1 MSARFDVNALK
12 IASPCPARWEDMAG
26 DERARFCRQC
36 QKHVYNFSTMTSK
49 EVETLVVEKE
59 GNLCGR
65 MARRMDGTVITA
77 DCPTGQAMIRRK
89 RWQWA
94 GGVVTGFALLVSALW
109 LRANSR
115 DNEAEEGRI
124 TTEMKERWYALK
136 IQLGLEKPPMALPGA
151 IVMPINLNPNPTVT
165 TSANGGNGSRSGSA
179 KP

>member
-49 EVETLVVEKE
+49 EVEDLVIAKE

-65 MARRMDGTVITA
+65 MARRKDGTVITA
-77 DCPTGQAMIRRK
+77 DCPTGQAMVQRK

-94 GGVVTGFALLVSALW
+94 GGVAAGLVLLASAW
-109 LRANSR
+109 WARASSR
-115 DNEAEEGRI
+115 GNDVEEGRI
-124 TTEMKERWYALK
+124 TMEMKEQWYAFK
-136 IQLGLEKPPMALPGA
+136 IKMGLEQLPVAVPGMIAMPTLPPP
-151 IVMPINLNPNPTVT
+151 PNPNANTGSTVT
-165 TSANGGNGSRSGSA
+165 PAPRSTT
-179 KP
+179 P